1 MRNFK
6 MIGKMYREIAGL
18 DKGILPVDF
27 FCAILTGAKP
37 FVNIWFTAK
46 IIGMMTAGADFKG
59 LLAYI
64 LAAVAL
70 NFVLDYAGGFLS
82 DLYNVKSDL
91 LFSRENFKMAEK
103 LFRMDYEK
111 LEDNTFRKTI
121 HKHEEAGASRWARF
135 SYFMWTSQV
144 FVKGVFTVAV
154 SVVMILPLLKIG
166 FTKTGNSFFERP
178 VFLIL
183 LIVTLIVMAAV
194 MALIAVRMN
203 KSYLAANEAYATL
216 DRLFYSLIDLFADYK
231 TGKEI
236 RLYKEQHLIGKIATE
251 KILTDGEKTLKQIS
265 MRTAKTSSIVAVM
278 GAFVAFGVYV
288 FIGVK
293 GNLGLFD
300 IGALVMYCGAFM
312 QIVNG
317 VMLIAN
323 TLGKLAE
330 ILPLARV
337 YFEIIECTDS
347 KQYGTRTLDS
357 DRFEIEFKNVSFKYP
372 GAESYALQNV
382 NLKINNGEHLAV
394 VGRNG
399 SGKTTFIKLLCRLYD
414 PDEGQILLNGID
426 IRKYRYDDYMRIFSV
441 VFQDFQL
448 ICQPL
453 GNNVAGSLVYD
464 RERAKDALIDA
475 GFGERLATLEK
486 GLDTM
491 LYKNLSEDG
500 VEVSGGE
507 AQKIAIARALYKNA
521 PFIVLD
527 EPTAALDPIAENEI
541 YLQYRS
547 MTEGKTSLF
556 ISHRLAST
564 RFCDRILFLEDG
576 KIVQEGSHEALLKQD
591 GPYAKL
597 YEIQSCWYR
606 ENGGRAS

>member
-1 MRNFK
+1 MHNFK

-70 NFVLDYAGGFLS
+70 NFVLDYTGGFLS
-82 DLYNVKSDL
+82 DLYDVKSDL

-330 ILPLARV
+330 ILPLARI

-347 KQYGTRTLDS
+347 KQYGTRILDG

-399 SGKTTFIKLLCRLYD
+399 SGKTTFIKLMCRLYD
-414 PDEGQILLNGID
+414 VTDGEILINGENIQAYTKES
-426 IRKYRYDDYMRIFSV
+426 ITALYSV
-441 VFQDFQL
+441 VFQDFK
-448 ICQPL
+448 IFSVPL
-453 GNNVAGSLVYD
+453 RDTVCAGSAFD
-464 RERAKDALIDA
+464 RDKLYTCLENANIKERV
-475 GFGERLATLEK
+475 E
-486 GLDTM
+486 GLPHQE
-491 LYKNLSEDG
+491 S
-500 VEVSGGE
+500 
-507 AQKIAIARALYKNA
+507 
-521 PFIVLD
+521 
-527 EPTAALDPIAENEI
+527 
-541 YLQYRS
+541 
-547 MTEGKTSLF
+547 TSLLMVF
-556 ISHRLAST
+556 
-564 RFCDRILFLEDG
+564 
-576 KIVQEGSHEALLKQD
+576 
-591 GPYAKL
+591 P
-597 YEIQSCWYR
+597 
-606 ENGGRAS
+606 